1 MENFKFILSS
11 IIIIGLLGGA
21 GYWAFSTI
29 ESGSTHV
36 DVQKQKEIE
45 QKNKDLEK
53 EIINLKKE
61 ISLLEA
67 DKEQAKVVEQKVE
80 TPIVVEAPVVTPPVV
95 ATPKV
100 TVSKNQALIDEL
112 QKLVN
117 NKVYLKL
124 KSQGAY
130 VGTVQKFLNL
140 YNKTSNHVD
149 NDYGASTVTAVKN
162 YQKAVGITA
171 DGETGPTTYTKMI
184 SWLKSH

>member
-11 IIIIGLLGGA
+11 IIVGALLCGA

-36 DVQKQKEIE
+36 DIQKQKELE

-53 EIINLKKE
+53 EIVGLKKE
-61 ISLLEA
+61 ISLFKA
-67 DKEQAKVVEQKVE
+67 DKEQALIEEEQKAKEILAVN
-80 TPIVVEAPVVTPPVV
+80 TPVVTTPVP
-95 ATPKV
+95 TKV
-100 TVSKNQALIDEL
+100 TVLKNQTIINEL
-112 QKLVN
+112 QKLVD

-124 KSQGAY
+124 KSQGPS

-149 NDYGASTVTAVKN
+149 NDYGSSTVTAVKN
-162 YQKAVGITA
+162 FQKAQGLTA
-171 DGETGPTTYTKMI
+171 DGELGPNTYKKMI
-184 SWLKSH
+184 IWLKNN